1 MKSKIMKL
9 RLDSLQGRIA
19 FFHLLAIAIAAIL
32 VPLANY
38 LLITQSTNQ
47 FETRTLRDH
56 AITIDRYLSQ
66 SRQSPTGQS
75 PTGQSPT
82 GQGWRLDLPDDL
94 RALYAHGIDGL
105 SYAVV
110 AADNRPLFVSG
121 PDGGAAAA
129 PATAG
134 HLAQYA
140 HNGSRFYSFAL
151 QRGGGAAALWIKV
164 SQDTQHPDVI
174 FDDIVS
180 NYLGRIGW
188 FTVAILA
195 LLLAID
201 IMVIRTALAPVLR
214 SSEIAGSINPSRID
228 LRLPHQGVPREL
240 RPLIAAMN
248 QALDRLQEG
257 MRLQREFT
265 SDAAHELRTPLA
277 VLRARVEMM
286 PDQQAVSKIKADIV
300 VMSHVVDQLLEMAEI
315 EGAGV
320 SITGKTD
327 LSATCAD
334 VAAMLAEVAIQKG
347 KSIAL
352 FGAERPIWVQGD
364 AAMIFRAIR
373 NLADNAIKH
382 TPAGTSV
389 EIEVNPMGSVAVND
403 HGAGISDKDRDSIF
417 RRFWRGDRNASEG
430 TGLGLAIVSRIAEIH
445 AGTISVANRPGGGAA
460 FTLSLP
466 LAH

>member
-1 MKSKIMKL
+1 MQL
-9 RLDSLQGRIA
+9 RLDSLQARIA

-56 AITIDRYLSQ
+56 ATTIDRYLS
-66 SRQSPTGQS
+66 RTR
-75 PTGQSPT
+75 
-82 GQGWRLDLPDDL
+82 QGWRLDLPDDL

-110 AADNRPLFVSG
+110 SAAGRPLFVSG

-129 PATAG
+129 PASAEY
-134 HLAQYA
+134 LAQYA

-151 QRGGGAAALWIKV
+151 QRGNASDALWIKV

-201 IMVIRTALAPVLR
+201 IVVIRTALAPVLR
-214 SSEIAGSINPSRID
+214 SSQTARSINPSRIN
-228 LRLPHQGVPREL
+228 LRLPQTGVPREL

-248 QALDRLQEG
+248 QALDRLEEG

-286 PDQQAVSKIKADIV
+286 PDQEGVSKIKTDIV
-300 VMSHVVDQLLEMAEI
+300 VMSHVVDQLLEMAEL
-315 EGAGV
+315 EGLG
-320 SITGKTD
+320 IDTTGETD

-352 FGAERPIWVQGD
+352 FGAERPIWVRGD
-364 AAMIFRAIR
+364 ATMIFRAIR
-373 NLADNAIKH
+373 NLVDNAIKH
-382 TPAGTSV
+382 TRPGTTV
-389 EIEVNPMGSVAVND
+389 ELEVKPTGSVSVSD
-403 HGAGISDKDRDSIF
+403 YGAGVSDKDRDFIF
-417 RRFWRGDRNASEG
+417 RRFWRGDRNANEG

-445 AGTISVANRPGGGAA
+445 SGTISVTNRPSGGAA

-466 LAH
+466 LAN

>member
-1 MKSKIMKL
+1 MRL
-9 RLDSLQGRIA
+9 RLDSLQARIA

-56 AITIDRYLSQ
+56 ATTIDRYLSRTQ
-66 SRQSPTGQS
+66 
-75 PTGQSPT
+75 
-82 GQGWRLDLPDDL
+82 QGWRLDLPDDL
-94 RALYAHGIDGL
+94 RALYAHEIDGL
-105 SYAVV
+105 SYAVMS
-110 AADNRPLFVSG
+110 ADGRPLFVSG
-121 PDGGAAAA
+121 PNGGAATA
-129 PATAG
+129 PASAG
-134 HLAQYA
+134 YLAQYS

-151 QRGGGAAALWIKV
+151 QRGSGSGALWIKV

-180 NYLGRIGW
+180 HYLGRIGW

-201 IMVIRTALAPVLR
+201 IVVIRTALAPVLR
-214 SSEIAGSINPSRID
+214 SSETAKSINPSRIN
-228 LRLPHQGVPREL
+228 LRLPQEGVPREL

-248 QALDRLQEG
+248 QALDRLEEG

-286 PDQQAVSKIKADIV
+286 PDQEGVSKIKTDIV
-300 VMSHVVDQLLEMAEI
+300 VMGHVVDQLLEMAEL
-315 EGAGV
+315 EGLG
-320 SITGKTD
+320 IGTTGETD

-352 FGAERPIWVQGD
+352 LGAERPVWVRGD
-364 AAMIFRAIR
+364 ASMIFRAIR
-373 NLADNAIKH
+373 NLVDNAIKH
-382 TPAGTSV
+382 THSGTTV
-389 EIEVNPMGSVAVND
+389 ELEVKPTGSVSVND
-403 HGAGISDKDRDSIF
+403 YGTGVSDKDRDFIF
-417 RRFWRGDRNASEG
+417 RRFWRGDRNTTEG

-445 AGTISVANRPGGGAA
+445 SGTISVTNRPGGGAA

>member
-1 MKSKIMKL
+1 MKL
-9 RLDSLQGRIA
+9 RLDSLQARIA

-38 LLITQSTNQ
+38 LLITQSTDR
-47 FETRTLRDH
+47 FEERTLRDH
-56 AITIDRYLSQ
+56 ATTIDHYLSHTQ
-66 SRQSPTGQS
+66 E
-75 PTGQSPT
+75 
-82 GQGWRLDLPDDL
+82 GWRLALSNDL
-94 RALYAHGIDGL
+94 RALYSNGLDGL

-110 AADNRPLFVSG
+110 TADGRQLFVSG
-121 PDGGAAAA
+121 PNEGAA
-129 PATAG
+129 PPLKSAG
-134 HLAQYA
+134 YLTQYS

-151 QRGGGAAALWIKV
+151 QRGNGSGAVWINV
-164 SQDTQHPDVI
+164 SQNTQHPDVI

-214 SSEIAGSINPSRID
+214 SSETARSINPSRIN
-228 LRLPHQGVPREL
+228 LRLPQERVPREL

-248 QALDRLQEG
+248 QALDRLEEG
-257 MRLQREFT
+257 MRLQHEFT

-277 VLRARVEMM
+277 VLRARVETM
-286 PDQQAVSKIKADIV
+286 PDQEAVSTIKSDIIV
-300 VMSHVVDQLLEMAEI
+300 LGHVVDQLLEMAEL
-315 EGAGV
+315 EGAGI
-320 SITGKTD
+320 STAGKMD

-334 VAAMLAEVAIQKG
+334 VAAMLAEFAIREG

-352 FGAERPIWVQGD
+352 LGAERPIFVQAD
-364 AAMIFRAIR
+364 AIMIFRALR
-373 NLADNAIKH
+373 NLVDNAIKH
-382 TPAGTSV
+382 TRPGTTV
-389 EIEVNPMGSVAVND
+389 ELEVNPTGSVSVND
-403 HGAGISDKDRDSIF
+403 YGTGVSDKDRDFIF
-417 RRFWRGDRNASEG
+417 RRFWRGDRNATEG

-445 AGTISVANRPGGGAA
+445 SGTISVTNRPGGGAA

>member
-1 MKSKIMKL
+1 MRLS
-9 RLDSLQGRIA
+9 LDSLQARIA
-19 FFHLLAIAIAAIL
+19 FFHLLAIAIAAVL

-56 AITIDRYLSQ
+56 ATTIDRYLS
-66 SRQSPTGQS
+66 PT
-75 PTGQSPT
+75 P
-82 GQGWRLDLPDDL
+82 QGWRLDLPDDL
-94 RALYAHGIDGL
+94 RALYAHGMDGL

-110 AADNRPLFVSG
+110 NADGRPLFVSG

-129 PATAG
+129 PASAG
-134 HLAQYA
+134 YLAQYA

-151 QRGGGAAALWIKV
+151 QRGSANAALWIKV

-180 NYLGRIGW
+180 HYLGRIGW

-201 IMVIRTALAPVLR
+201 IVVIRTALAPVLR
-214 SSEIAGSINPSRID
+214 SSQTAGSINPSRID
-228 LRLPHQGVPREL
+228 LRLPQKGVPREL

-286 PDQQAVSKIKADIV
+286 PDQQALAKIKADIV

-315 EGAGV
+315 EGLGIGTV
-320 SITGKTD
+320 GKTD
-327 LSATCAD
+327 LSAACAD
-334 VAAMLAEVAIQKG
+334 VAAMLAEVAIQKD

-364 AAMIFRAIR
+364 ATMIFRAIR
-373 NLADNAIKH
+373 NLVDNAIKH
-382 TPAGTSV
+382 TRPGTTV
-389 EIEVNPMGSVAVND
+389 ELEVKPTGSVSVSD
-403 HGAGISDKDRDSIF
+403 CGAGVSDQDRDFIF
-417 RRFWRGDRNASEG
+417 RRFWRGDRNAGEG

-445 AGTISVANRPGGGAA
+445 AGSISVANRPGGGAA

-466 LAH
+466 LAD

>member
-1 MKSKIMKL
+1 MRLK
-9 RLDSLQGRIA
+9 LDSLQARIA

-38 LLITQSTNQ
+38 LLITQSTNL
-47 FETRTLRDH
+47 FEARTLRDH
-56 AITIDRYLSQ
+56 ATTIDRYLSRTQ
-66 SRQSPTGQS
+66 
-75 PTGQSPT
+75 
-82 GQGWRLDLPDDL
+82 QGWRLDLPDDL

-110 AADNRPLFVSG
+110 SADGRPMLVSSQN
-121 PDGGAAAA
+121 GGAATA
-129 PATAG
+129 PASAG
-134 HLAQYA
+134 YLAQYS

-151 QRGGGAAALWIKV
+151 QHDNGRNTVWIKV
-164 SQDTQHPDVI
+164 SQNIQHPDVI

-195 LLLAID
+195 ILLAID

-214 SSEIAGSINPSRID
+214 SSEIAQSINLSRID
-228 LRLPHQGVPREL
+228 LRLPKKKVPREL
-240 RPLIAAMN
+240 QPLIAAMN
-248 QALDRLQEG
+248 QALDRLEEG
-257 MRLQREFT
+257 IRLQREFT

-286 PDQQAVSKIKADIV
+286 PDQEGVSKIKADIV
-300 VMSHVVDQLLEMAEI
+300 VMSHVVDQLLEMAEL
-315 EGAGV
+315 EGVG
-320 SITGKTD
+320 IGTMGKTD
-327 LSATCAD
+327 LSAICAD
-334 VAAMLAEVAIQKG
+334 VAAMLAEVAIREG
-347 KSIAL
+347 KAIAL
-352 FGAERPIWVQGD
+352 FGAERPILVQGD
-364 AAMIFRAIR
+364 ATMIFRAIR

-382 TPAGTSV
+382 TRPGTTV
-389 EIEVNPMGSVAVND
+389 ELEVRPTGSVSVND
-403 HGAGISDKDRDSIF
+403 YGTGISDKDRDFIF
-417 RRFWRGDRNASEG
+417 RRFWRSDRNSTEG

-445 AGTISVANRPGGGAA
+445 SGAITVSNRPGGGAA